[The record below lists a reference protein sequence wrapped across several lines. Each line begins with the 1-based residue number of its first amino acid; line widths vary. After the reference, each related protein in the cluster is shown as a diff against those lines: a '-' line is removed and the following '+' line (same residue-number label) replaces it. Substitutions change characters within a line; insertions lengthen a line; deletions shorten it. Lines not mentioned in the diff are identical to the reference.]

1 MKISAFPFL
10 LSLIIAAAL
19 AYLAG
24 HISHSHDDAEYLVV
38 GIGTGLSILSTLSC
52 LMAVKLENPK
62 MSVNMKTWS
71 AIALII
77 MIIVNYCF
85 AFFGV
90 AQPYYIIILALS
102 LVFHL
107 WMVWKMK
114 ETKEV

>member
-10 LSLIIAAAL
+10 LSFIVAAAL

-24 HISHSHDDAEYLVV
+24 HISYSHGDPDYMVV
-38 GIGTGLSILSTLSC
+38 GFGTGLTVLATLAC
-52 LMAVKLENPK
+52 LMAVKYENPK
-62 MSVNMKTWS
+62 MNVNMKTWS
-71 AIALII
+71 AIALIL

-90 AQPYYIIILALS
+90 AQPYYIIILALF

-114 ETKEV
+114 ETKDV

>member
-10 LSLIIAAAL
+10 LSLIVAVAL

-24 HISHSHDDAEYLVV
+24 HISHSHDDAEYMVV
-38 GIGTGLSILSTLSC
+38 GIGTGLSILATLSC

-62 MSVNMKTWS
+62 MAVNMKTWS

-90 AQPYYIIILALS
+90 AQPYYIIILALF

>member
-10 LSLIIAAAL
+10 LSFIVAAAL

-24 HISHSHDDAEYLVV
+24 HISYSHGDPDYMVV
-38 GIGTGLSILSTLSC
+38 GFGTGLTVLATLAC
-52 LMAVKLENPK
+52 LMAVKYENPK
-62 MSVNMKTWS
+62 MNVNMKTWS
-71 AIALII
+71 AIALIL

-90 AQPYYIIILALS
+90 AQPYYIIILALF
-102 LVFHL
+102 LVLHL

-114 ETKEV
+114 ETKDV